1 MAKTNCQYSQY
12 NKVGLEQS
20 MICSLTGKYCIK
32 QRYCPTERRLV
43 STDDWQTCTRLKK
56 EELQMA
62 NKKNTKKADIKKIVP
77 VEEDANKKLVGTIEY
92 EVILA
97 TPSYY
102 VVNKDGINI
111 TINEINNYKRGD
123 KVNL

>member
-1 MAKTNCQYSQY
+1 
-12 NKVGLEQS
+12 
-20 MICSLTGKYCIK
+20 
-32 QRYCPTERRLV
+32 
-43 STDDWQTCTRLKK
+43 
-56 EELQMA
+56 MA

>member
-1 MAKTNCQYSQY
+1 
-12 NKVGLEQS
+12 
-20 MICSLTGKYCIK
+20 
-32 QRYCPTERRLV
+32 
-43 STDDWQTCTRLKK
+43 
-56 EELQMA
+56 MA

-77 VEEDANKKLVGTIEY
+77 VEEDADKKLVDTTEY
-92 EVILA
+92 EIILA

-123 KVNL
+123 KVTL